1 MYTWIFIRLYSL
13 YLIKDNSINIMQT
26 YMYSFCRRRMGT
38 SHPDLY
44 RGHTPPP
51 FGRGYTPPL
60 PSGGRGLTPPPL
72 TLGGRGVTPPLL
84 GSDMMT
90 TSQYQRTDYR

>member
-1 MYTWIFIRLYSL
+1 
-13 YLIKDNSINIMQT
+13 
-26 YMYSFCRRRMGT
+26 MYSVCRRRMGT

-90 TSQYQRTDYR
+90 TSQYQRTDYRLDFFFGRN